1 MQKFNNNRKFIASVI
16 ILLFLMTIYHNIYFD
31 KIFSYYEDG
40 GEKIYDLESDGWSVD
55 IGSQYDMKSE
65 FDQMFLVMKKID
77 YPANSVILVKNGTI
91 VYEEYYNN
99 FSYNT
104 KFNTYSVT
112 KSFTSAL
119 VGIALDQGLIGSIDD
134 LIWSYFPNQT
144 FENDSP
150 NKQKVAIKHLLM
162 MTSGFD
168 YGGDPTL
175 APTVEGSRAEYVLN
189 RPVEYEPGTVWV
201 YDSQAP
207 SVLLK
212 IIESQ
217 SNMTIDEFAT
227 EYLFDPLQIKNALW
241 TKDESDLAFGGFGL
255 YLAPRDMAKL
265 GQLYLQ
271 GGVWNGE
278 RIVSESW
285 VNESTT
291 DSMDSDVKFV
301 YSTVPTE
308 GYGYLWWIYEDY
320 YVASGL
326 HGQRVIVN
334 PEQDYVLTFT
344 SLDVT
349 QSGANALHQL
359 IIEGEAEP
367 WRKPMNEF
375 YIRSLPFFGL
385 FLLILTTINYGF
397 LNYGLKSKINKNE
410 ESLDLMFTSFV
421 SSFFVTFLTYL
432 LTLSIVFSV
441 LDIYFGTPRGFM
453 LFPKFQVITLLT
465 LLAFTVG
472 TVLFDKEW
480 LEHRHSLSITGM
492 LKFVVPRAVVSVI
505 GMIIIFFSI
514 YLKMVAEYSA

>member
-1 MQKFNNNRKFIASVI
+1 
-16 ILLFLMTIYHNIYFD
+16 
-31 KIFSYYEDG
+31 
-40 GEKIYDLESDGWSVD
+40 
-55 IGSQYDMKSE
+55 
-65 FDQMFLVMKKID
+65 
-77 YPANSVILVKNGTI
+77 
-91 VYEEYYNN
+91 
-99 FSYNT
+99 
-104 KFNTYSVT
+104 
-112 KSFTSAL
+112 
-119 VGIALDQGLIGSIDD
+119 
-134 LIWSYFPNQT
+134 
-144 FENDSP
+144 
-150 NKQKVAIKHLLM
+150 
-162 MTSGFD
+162 
-168 YGGDPTL
+168 
-175 APTVEGSRAEYVLN
+175 
-189 RPVEYEPGTVWV
+189 
-201 YDSQAP
+201 
-207 SVLLK
+207 
-212 IIESQ
+212 
-217 SNMTIDEFAT
+217 MTIDEFAT
-227 EYLFDPLQIKNALW
+227 EYLFNPLQIKNALW

-291 DSMDSDVKFV
+291 DSMDSDVNFV

-385 FLLILTTINYGF
+385 FLLILTTMNYGF

-410 ESLDLMFTSFV
+410 ESLDLIFTSFV

-453 LFPKFQVITLLT
+453 LFPKFQVITWLT

-480 LEHRHSLSITGM
+480 LDHRHSLSITGM